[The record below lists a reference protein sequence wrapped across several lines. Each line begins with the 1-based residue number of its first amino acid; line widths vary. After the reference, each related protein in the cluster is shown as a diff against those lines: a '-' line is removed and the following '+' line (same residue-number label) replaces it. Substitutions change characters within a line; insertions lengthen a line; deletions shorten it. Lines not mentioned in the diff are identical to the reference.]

1 MLTTRCNSRPVS
13 AVGETRIETC
23 GASVKPSCLKRITVT
38 QTEGVR
44 KQVQSPPS
52 PPHLMERPSS
62 TTRRQAWFQTGRQWP
77 TLKEQDPQGP
87 PSTHPSVPHQSASED
102 DVFSDGCSAGK
113 IESWLLGC
121 GLETDSENSRHNLT
135 VESLL
140 KSKSFEDDLS
150 LGAEAT
156 VLNVE
161 EGVSELSSCPLLFP
175 PPKHPHRGVTTSTPR
190 QRLALP
196 LLHLGHS
203 LASSGL
209 SKSTSKASSVS
220 EALQMCAEDAEE
232 TLYQL
237 GFGCDEPE
245 VTARIPIRFINFPS
259 HAHGINLRLFLQS
272 QLHRLRQEDPGLSL
286 ASRFRQVEVLTAMA
300 NAFYSLYSHVSRT
313 PLQKLAP
320 PEFSFSPTADG
331 QIGRRFMGSVRSEPR
346 SPVERLKDTV
356 SKMCLYTGSGA
367 SARLGSDSACPRPGL
382 SPGPGSAPR
391 KRSSLPDLVG
401 LVLENTKAEPL
412 SRDMEDNQDT
422 GDSNETSAAVDTM
435 VRDRDRETETQGH
448 RDREG
453 EQGLFSD
460 VQDMDTG
467 DSNKTC
473 AVGTHMFMDRET
485 ETPGHRDTVRDK
497 ELEQGS
503 SSDGDGVDL
512 ERERHSDRTPNLG
525 ASSLSESGHQREPS
539 SRKKLDFGLNTPRPT
554 CEVGETQN
562 TIHPTGW
569 ATVVA
574 PVAKVTHDITGWA
587 TVVAPVDKVTHDI
600 TGWATVVAPV
610 TKVNHDITGWATVVA
625 PVAKVTR
632 DITRPQIVEC
642 VHQAPY
648 SSQLQQWKSNT
659 QAEDILS
666 SENFRSDRSFT
677 TSDGLHKPREDDFLT
692 TSNSA
697 KSLEVTVT
705 PMSKVESSFGE
716 TGTRVV
722 STFVSIELLS
732 CRKSPCLITVTDVT
746 PPSSL
751 DTDAPEMILPASGGT
766 TVEPPAAQY
775 YPGVW
780 RNKRYLSP
788 LKPTPLQGQ
797 VSHTIQQANSFE
809 LEEVQSAGEEDFGQ
823 QETIRSTSLSRS
835 TVNQN
840 KGLVVRGDSMQSD
853 SSGYADDDVDSPD
866 RDKS

>member
-1 MLTTRCNSRPVS
+1 
-13 AVGETRIETC
+13 
-23 GASVKPSCLKRITVT
+23 
-38 QTEGVR
+38 
-44 KQVQSPPS
+44 
-52 PPHLMERPSS
+52 MERPSS

-121 GLETDSENSRHNLT
+121 GLETDSEHSRHNLT

-382 SPGPGSAPR
+382 SPGPGSAPK

-412 SRDMEDNQDT
+412 SRDMEEDNQDT

-435 VRDRDRETETQGH
+435 VRDRETETQGH

-467 DSNKTC
+467 DSNTTC
-473 AVGTHMFMDRET
+473 AVGTRMFRDRET
-485 ETPGHRDTVRDK
+485 ETPGQRDTVRDK

-554 CEVGETQN
+554 CEVGETPN

-574 PVAKVTHDITGWA
+574 PVAKVTHDIT
-587 TVVAPVDKVTHDI
+587 
-600 TGWATVVAPV
+600 
-610 TKVNHDITGWATVVA
+610 
-625 PVAKVTR
+625 
-632 DITRPQIVEC
+632 RPQIVEC

-648 SSQLQQWKSNT
+648 SSQLQQWNSNT
-659 QAEDILS
+659 QAVDILS
-666 SENFRSDRSFT
+666 SENVRRSDRSFT
-677 TSDGLHKPREDDFLT
+677 TSDGLHKPREDDLLT
-692 TSNSA
+692 SSNAA

-705 PMSKVESSFGE
+705 PMSKVESSLGE

-746 PPSSL
+746 PSSSS
-751 DTDAPEMILPASGGT
+751 DTDAPEMILPASGGS